1 MSPEERDRLA
11 KAEQAIVDMRD
22 DIRVIRA
29 DTAELKAAL
38 NMGRGGFWVLM
49 KLGVVLTAVV
59 AAGAWALDRLH
70 R

>member
-1 MSPEERDRLA
+1 MTPDERDRLA
-11 KAEQAIVDMRD
+11 KAEQAITDIRD
-22 DIRVIRA
+22 DIRAIRA

-49 KLGVVLTAVV
+49 KVGAVV
-59 AAGAWALDRLH
+59 ATVIAGMVWLWDRAN